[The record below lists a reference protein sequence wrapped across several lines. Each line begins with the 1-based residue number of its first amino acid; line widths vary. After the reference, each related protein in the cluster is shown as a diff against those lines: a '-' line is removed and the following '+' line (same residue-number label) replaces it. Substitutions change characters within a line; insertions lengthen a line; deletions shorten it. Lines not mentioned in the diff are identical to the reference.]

1 MHFLLSNN
9 CQYINEA
16 IAYMENNKKNIF
28 GKDGFATVT
37 CGDPPKGKDSTK
49 LFLNSAINFSS
60 GSLDKKKYHFGTHL

>member
-1 MHFLLSNN
+1 
-9 CQYINEA
+9 
-16 IAYMENNKKNIF
+16 MENNKKNIF